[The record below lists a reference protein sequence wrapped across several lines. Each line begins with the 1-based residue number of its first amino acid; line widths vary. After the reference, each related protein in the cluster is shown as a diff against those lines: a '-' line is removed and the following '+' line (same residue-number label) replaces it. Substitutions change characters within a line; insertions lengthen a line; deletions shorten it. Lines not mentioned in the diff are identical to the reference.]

1 MCSGCNNEIAKHR
14 RVVQL
19 ERELLFLSV
28 ENQKLAPILE
38 HRTTPISIK
47 KFPKLLHCLPS
58 FASKARDDNMFRAA
72 RYLANT
78 LGICIQK
85 AIHANIIDEPMTIV
99 ESKQTWRKATFMCR
113 CMDAHNIL

>member
-1 MCSGCNNEIAKHR
+1 MFCANGRSMCSGCNNEIAKHR

-78 LGICIQK
+78 LGICIK
-85 AIHANIIDEPMTIV
+85 
-99 ESKQTWRKATFMCR
+99 KQSMPT
-113 CMDAHNIL
+113 